1 MVIMRKIKFLCAFLP
16 AAAAGSPSAPSIRR
30 RSGLLAFALVLAAC
44 GQPAFEAGEEPLISV
59 GQEKLFARDF
69 HRAFELRKTAYPGS
83 LEPGAPELRAA
94 RERLLEELTT
104 ELLIRQHAREKG
116 IAVGEEEL
124 EAAVASVR
132 AQYPP
137 GAFEQTLVESAVPLE
152 EWKER
157 LKSRLLLEKVM
168 QQEFAEQEPLD
179 AAELQEHYERHFQ
192 GKAKKA
198 DSGED
203 GGRLR
208 EMLIEDLRRR
218 KREEA
223 FTLWVESLRR
233 KTPVRVDPVRWEA
246 ILSGRDAAERARGTP

>member
-1 MVIMRKIKFLCAFLP
+1 MRKIKSLCVFLP
-16 AAAAGSPSAPSIRR
+16 AAAACSPPATAIRR
-30 RSGLLAFALVLAAC
+30 GRGLLAFAFVLAAC
-44 GQPAFEAGEEPLISV
+44 GQPSFEAREEALLSV
-59 GQEKLFARDF
+59 GQEKLFVRDF
-69 HRAFELRKTAYPGS
+69 QRAFELRKTAYPGS
-83 LEPGAPELRAA
+83 LEPGASELREA

-116 IAVGEEEL
+116 IAVSEEEL

-137 GAFEQTLVESAVPLE
+137 GAFEQTLIESAVPLE

-168 QQEFAEQEPLD
+168 EQQFPREDSFD

-192 GKAKKA
+192 GKAAKA
-198 DSGED
+198 DSEED
-203 GGRLR
+203 GVRLR
-208 EMLIEDLRRR
+208 EMLIDDLRRR

-233 KTPVRVDPVRWEA
+233 KTPVWVDPVRWEA
-246 ILSGRDAAERARGTP
+246 ILSGGDAAERARGNP